1 MVLVLDI
8 LFVQRIAINKVIKIK
23 IALTEPVLRNNG
35 DQIKDIND
43 KPKVE
48 PISKCL
54 SATRNTATNP
64 HKARKPNKQHKIQ
77 SRKRTGLLL
86 ILFIIKI
93 TRLMINILILKA
105 TCLYVVTNKIFI

>member
-1 MVLVLDI
+1 MPDI
-8 LFVQRIAINKVIKIK
+8 LVIQKIATNTVIKIK
-23 IALTEPVLRNNG
+23 IALTKAVLRNNG

-54 SATRNTATNP
+54 SATKNTAIKP
-64 HKARKPNKQHKIQ
+64 HKDRKPNKQHKIQ

-86 ILFIIKI
+86 ILFITKTIY
-93 TRLMINILILKA
+93 LMTNILICKTA
-105 TCLYVVTNKIFI
+105 CFYVVTNKIFI